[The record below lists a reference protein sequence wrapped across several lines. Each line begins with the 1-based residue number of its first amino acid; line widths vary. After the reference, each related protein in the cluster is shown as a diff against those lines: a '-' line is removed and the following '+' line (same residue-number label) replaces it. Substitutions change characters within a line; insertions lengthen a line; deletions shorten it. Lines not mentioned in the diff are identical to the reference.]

1 MAQQGSALFLMNADG
16 TLEGAVD
23 RAAVERAL
31 ASGEVFWLDVRTPG
45 EAEFQML
52 TEVFGFHPLAL
63 EDSRTFGQR
72 PKLDSYDDFAFMVVY
87 GASPD
92 EDGLV
97 ESHVFYNDR
106 FLVSVHHDIAP
117 AFQRLRETAER
128 HQRPFERSSL
138 LLYRI
143 VDAMTES
150 FYPLLG
156 DFDERIDDLEER
168 TFAAPD
174 DSVLQEI
181 FRLKRR
187 LVGVRKV
194 VTAQRD
200 LFGSV
205 SAGSEDLPGVTEE
218 DERYFRDVYDHLIR
232 ISDLLDTYRDLLSS
246 LMDVYLSSV
255 SNRLNDVTKQLA
267 IIATI
272 FLPLSF
278 IVGFFGQNF
287 AWLVRSVPSQRDFW
301 IYGIGTEVITV
312 LLLIVWFRRRGW
324 V

>member
-1 MAQQGSALFLMNADG
+1 MAQQGTALFLMNADG
-16 TLEGAVD
+16 TLQHDVD
-23 RAAVERAL
+23 RAAVERAH
-31 ASGEVFWLDVRTPG
+31 ASGESFWLDVRTPG
-45 EAEFQML
+45 EDEFRML
-52 TEVFGFHPLAL
+52 SEVFGFHALAL
-63 EDSRTFGQR
+63 EDSRMFGQR
-72 PKLDSYDDFAFMVVY
+72 PKLDSYDGFAFMVVY

-97 ESHVFYNDR
+97 ESHLFYNGTY
-106 FLVSVHHDIAP
+106 LVSVHHDVAP
-117 AFQRLRETAER
+117 AFQRLREAAER
-128 HQRPFERSSL
+128 HHRPFERSSV

-143 VDAMTES
+143 VDSMTES
-150 FYPLLG
+150 FYPLLN
-156 DFDERIDDLEER
+156 DFDERIDTLEDR
-168 TFAAPD
+168 TFSSPD

-205 SAGSEDLPGVTEE
+205 SAGSEDLPGVTAE

-246 LMDVYLSSV
+246 AMDVYLSSV
-255 SNRLNDVTKQLA
+255 SNRLNAVMKQLA
-267 IIATI
+267 MIATV

-287 AWLVRSVPSQRDFW
+287 AYMVRNVTTARDFW
-301 IYGIGTEVITV
+301 LYGIGTEVVAIV
-312 LLLIVWFRRRGW
+312 ALLYLFRRRRW
-324 V
+324 I

>member
-1 MAQQGSALFLMNADG
+1 VADEGTALFLMDADG
-16 TLEGAVD
+16 SLEHMVD
-23 RAAVERAL
+23 RAAVEQRL
-31 ASGEVFWLDVRTPG
+31 RSGACFWLDVRTPG
-45 EAEFQML
+45 ETEFQML
-52 TEVFGFHPLAL
+52 SEVFGFHPLAL
-63 EDSRTFGQR
+63 EDSRAFGQR
-72 PKLDSYDDFAFMVVY
+72 PKLDYYDEFAFMVVY

-97 ESHVFYNDR
+97 EAHVFYTDQY
-106 FLVSVHHDIAP
+106 LVSVHHDVAP
-117 AFQRLRETAER
+117 AFQHIRESAER
-128 HQRPFERSSL
+128 RHKPFQRSSV

-150 FYPLLG
+150 FYPLLT

-168 TFAAPD
+168 TFASPD
-174 DSVLQEI
+174 DSVLQGI

-200 LFGSV
+200 LFGAV
-205 SAGSEDLPGVTEE
+205 SAGSEELPGVTAE

-232 ISDLLDTYRDLLSS
+232 ISDLLDTYRDLVSS
-246 LMDVYLSSV
+246 AMDVYLSSV

-272 FLPLSF
+272 FLPLGF

-287 AWLVRSVPSQRDFW
+287 AWLVRNVTTANDFW
-301 IYGIGTEVITV
+301 ALGVGSEILAIAI
-312 LLLIVWFRRRGW
+312 LLYVFRRRSW
-324 V
+324 L